1 MEVEGGCGAMAILL
15 VDGKST
21 EVISLGEDGM
31 RRDVSSDMGNGMS
44 RTARKLI
51 TC

>member
-1 MEVEGGCGAMAILL
+1 MEVEGDCGATATLL
-15 VDGKST
+15 EDGKST
-21 EVISLGEDGM
+21 EVMSGEDGM

>member
-1 MEVEGGCGAMAILL
+1 MEVEGGCGAVAILL
-15 VDGKST
+15 VGKST
-21 EVISLGEDGM
+21 EVMSLGEDGM